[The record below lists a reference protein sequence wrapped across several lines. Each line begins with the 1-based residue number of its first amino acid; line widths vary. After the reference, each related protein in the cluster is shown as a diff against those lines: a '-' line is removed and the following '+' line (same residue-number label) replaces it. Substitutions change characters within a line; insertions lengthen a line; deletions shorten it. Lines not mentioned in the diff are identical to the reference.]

1 MLWCWED
8 RLGSR
13 DYLHVRSVW
22 GLSIPPPHPPLS
34 LCHFTRCF
42 CWILERHQGLYL
54 TCGCSSST
62 PPFSALPPASSTNEL
77 WLCVCTC
84 VHVCMC
90 VLPCLCVTVSYFF
103 EQLIRITITGMQ
115 LESSPFPVALP
126 ESGGELSHVS
136 ERAHATLFIQ
146 MCQMRRRAQCA
157 QLIWGPLFWLA
168 KQLDTDLDNRFL
180 HQCTWSNPVV
190 EHFLLSLY

>member
-1 MLWCWED
+1 MSGVCE
-8 RLGSR
+8 GSA
-13 DYLHVRSVW
+13 S
-22 GLSIPPPHPPLS
+22 HPPIPLYHCAILPDASAES
-34 LCHFTRCF
+34 LRDIRASISHAAA
-42 CWILERHQGLYL
+42 LALP
-54 TCGCSSST
+54 

-157 QLIWGPLFWLA
+157 QLI
-168 KQLDTDLDNRFL
+168 
-180 HQCTWSNPVV
+180 
-190 EHFLLSLY
+190 